1 MTDCKCGEFCP
12 SHFKFWGAEIEL
24 KAIIPKEA
32 ILKKRKGDQEHNK
45 GI

>member
-1 MTDCKCGEFCP
+1 MNKETYHFI
-12 SHFKFWGAEIEL
+12 HFKFWGAEIEL